1 MTCPNCGE
9 STEVYCTRTND
20 DDVIRYRR
28 CTVCKYRFKTVEVDA
43 DLLKNLIETCG
54 GKKT

>member
-9 STEVYCTRTND
+9 DTRVVDSRPND
-20 DDVIRYRR
+20 DDVIRWRK
-28 CTVCKYRFKTVEVDA
+28 CVACKYRFKTVEVDA

-54 GKKT
+54 GKKK

>member
-1 MTCPNCGE
+1 MVCPVCGE
-9 STEVYCTRTND
+9 DTRVVDSRPND
-20 DDVIRYRR
+20 EDVLRWRK

-54 GKKT
+54 GKKK